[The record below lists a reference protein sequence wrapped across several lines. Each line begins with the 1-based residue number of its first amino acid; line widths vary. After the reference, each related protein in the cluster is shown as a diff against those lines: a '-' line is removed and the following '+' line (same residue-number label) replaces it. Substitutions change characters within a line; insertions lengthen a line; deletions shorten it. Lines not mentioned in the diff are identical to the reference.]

1 MFTELKKEILKNG
14 GLTCTAELK
23 NANLKSGFVVSTI
36 GYEYQT
42 TDIDKAIQKAKE
54 YQSIIQ
60 DKKGYYIG
68 FWVDTQDNNTI
79 YVDISKQLT
88 SKREAEK
95 TARKNKQL
103 AYYDIKHN
111 KSIYIDYEVKFY
123 TLYKNIYNQLGELID
138 QKIIRQVDT
147 IKELTSNERQ
157 DKYNYFV
164 ECGSCLLSE
173 LEN

>member
-1 MFTELKKEILKNG
+1 MFTKLKEEILKNG

-23 NANLKSGFVVSTI
+23 NANLKSGFVVSII

-42 TDIDKAIQKAKE
+42 TDINKAIQKAKE

-60 DKKGYYIG
+60 DKKGYFIG
-68 FWVDTQDNNTI
+68 FWVDNNTI

-111 KSIYIDYEVKFY
+111 KSIYIDYEIKFY
-123 TLYKNIYNQLGELID
+123 TLYKNIYNSLGELID
-138 QKIIRQVDT
+138 QKIIKQVDT

-157 DKYNYFV
+157 DHHNYFV